1 MTSLTTSL
9 GPLARLASLC
19 VGALLLNA
27 CVLVGCPDD
36 ENRSYAPAPPATNH
50 SPGPFDPCS
59 GEPEMA
65 HLQGRALSAYE
76 GVPVRAAHV
85 GGWVHLNYPSTMQP
99 TCGSTLVE
107 TVVTNGAFRL
117 AVPEPP
123 FAEGSVQVYLDVD
136 RDGVFDPSEP
146 HWSQD
151 DSPPDPEWARL
162 WVIGPAEFARIRNV
176 ELSVVDLPSQ
186 YTQMLAAFDPCGFGP
201 NLRYPCTMYR
211 EPTPPPVP
219 DTEPFGALLRY
230 DATAT
235 DTFEVS
241 VSPLGVGYP
250 KLHFLGPLGAPHCQ
264 VDDAFARCV
273 LTRDDFEPASAPTP

>member
-1 MTSLTTSL
+1 
-9 GPLARLASLC
+9 LC

-27 CVLVGCPDD
+27 CVILGCPDD

-99 TCGSTLVE
+99 TCDSTLVE

-176 ELSVVDLPSQ
+176 ELSVVDLPSP

-235 DTFEVS
+235 DTFEVI
-241 VSPLGVGYP
+241 VGTPLGGAPPAGYP
-250 KLHFLGPLGAPHCQ
+250 ELHFLGPLGAPHCQ

-273 LTRDDFEPASAPTP
+273 LTRDDFASASAPTP